1 MKIYGL
7 DFTSAPRPRKP
18 ITCVEAEWRGQ
29 QLTIREEVI
38 QLTSFPALE
47 RFLTRPGPWLA
58 GFDFPFGQP
67 RRLIQ
72 NLGWP
77 ETWAGYVEKIGAMTP
92 QAFEAT
98 LAAYRHSRPPG
109 DKHHHRQTDL
119 EANARS
125 PMMLFGVPVGKMFF
139 QGAPRLLRA
148 GVSVLPC
155 HPTPANRVAIEVY
168 PALAARRWIGAR
180 SYKHDIKKKQT
191 PEREAA
197 RRDIV
202 AALTGPD
209 FETHYAYSL
218 QLSQATATACCDDPT
233 GDTLDALLGAVQA
246 GWANSQ
252 RAHNYGIPAD
262 CDPVEGWIVD
272 PALRSSS

>member
-7 DFTSAPRPRKP
+7 DFTSAPGPRKP
-18 ITCVEAEWRGQ
+18 ITCVEAELAEQ
-29 QLTIREEVI
+29 QLTISDDLLR
-38 QLTSFPALE
+38 LTSFSAFE
-47 RFLTRPGPWLA
+47 RFLAQPGPWLA

-77 ETWAGYVEKIGAMTP
+77 ESWAGYVEKIGAMTP

-109 DKHHHRQTDL
+109 DKHHRRQTDL
-119 EANARS
+119 KANARS

-139 QGAPRLLRA
+139 QGAPRLLKA

-155 HPTPANRVAIEVY
+155 HPTSANRLAVEVY
-168 PALAARRWIGAR
+168 PALVVRRWIGAR
-180 SYKHDIKKKQT
+180 SYKQEAKKKQI
-191 PEREAA
+191 PEQAAA

-202 AALTGPD
+202 AALSSDD
-209 FETHYAYSL
+209 FQAYYGFSL
-218 QLSQATATACCDDPT
+218 QMSQATAAACGDDPT
-233 GDTLDALLGAVQA
+233 GDTLDALLATIQA
-246 GWANSQ
+246 GWAYSQ
-252 RAHNYGIPAD
+252 RTHNFGILSD

-272 PALRSSS
+272 PDTRSSA